1 MVLEGRKFVQSDYDD
16 NDAPARQAA
25 KACLGAFFKQRW
37 PNLYGGKKLE
47 IVGEED
53 YGLDL
58 KLLVDGEPTM
68 WIEVEVKNGKYWRNH
83 RIPLADKLGASVPL
97 RKARRKLI
105 EKGPFKGSVGYEG
118 LPVCYVIFSPCFEAF
133 YFIRARD
140 CDPSDDHP
148 KKTSRGLDWFML
160 TDKYIVQK
168 VADLLKDKQIHQA
181 YVFMNQ
187 EGVHW
192 YADPPKRPIRYDP
205 TYTKE
210 DIPNLI
216 KMDEALIA
224 REKKWFKK
232 YPALEP
238 TFMGDMMRSAE
249 QSLAQLEKNPMA
261 YINTHNK
268 AVDKRKKARK
278 PR

>member
-16 NDAPARQAA
+16 SDAPARQAA
-25 KACLGAFFKQRW
+25 KACLGAFFRQRW

-58 KLLVDGEPTM
+58 RLLVDGEPTM
-68 WIEVEVKNGKYWRNH
+68 WIEVEVKNGKYWHNH
-83 RIPLADKLGASVPL
+83 KIKFKTVSVPL

-140 CDPSDDHP
+140 CDPSDDHT
-148 KKTSRGLDWFML
+148 KKTSRGLDWFMA

-168 VADLLKDKQIHQA
+168 VADLL
-181 YVFMNQ
+181 V
-187 EGVHW
+187 G
-192 YADPPKRPIRYDP
+192 RPIRYDP